1 MGEKR
6 KRPEEAVGFWEGGSP
21 DGDVLSRI
29 TLPTHVLPGC
39 GELGGQCGQ
48 DPDTRVPAWPRRVQ
62 TETAPGRVGTRR
74 SGFSLPKEVPTGRLD
89 SRGLETMAG
98 ALEEA
103 GGPGLLGP
111 PGRKCAQSWRLGFL
125 GLGEDSPS
133 GSLNAEARKL
143 KEGRWR
149 ALGAKPRPAPFRD

>member
-39 GELGGQCGQ
+39 GELGDQCGQ

-103 GGPGLLGP
+103 GGPGFWVPQGGSVHRAGGSDFWVLGRTP
-111 PGRKCAQSWRLGFL
+111 RLGV
-125 GLGEDSPS
+125 
-133 GSLNAEARKL
+133 
-143 KEGRWR
+143 
-149 ALGAKPRPAPFRD
+149 